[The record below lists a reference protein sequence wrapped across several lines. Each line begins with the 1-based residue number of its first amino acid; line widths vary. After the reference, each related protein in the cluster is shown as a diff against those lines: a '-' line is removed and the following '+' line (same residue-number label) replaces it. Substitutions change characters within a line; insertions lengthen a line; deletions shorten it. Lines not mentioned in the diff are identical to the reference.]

1 MEELYLEN
9 RMRQI
14 LLLLLES
21 KEYLSSDEL
30 AYRLGSSAR
39 TVREDISR
47 NRKMLGR
54 YGIQIK
60 SKAHKGYYLELS
72 GEHEADLREMLKR
85 TGQPQNKTAQLMR
98 MLLLADDYRKLDDIA
113 DELWISRSTVD
124 RLFKEA
130 KETFDRYH
138 LSLVSKPFYGIRL
151 EGNERDRRLCLVQCC
166 LPSKNSMMDRFWDKI
181 EADTNI
187 VYEELTG
194 IVESC
199 IRREE
204 YQIAEASQRNLI
216 VHLAVAIMRIR
227 TSHLVQDGNALSME
241 ESPEGR
247 IAREIAQ
254 KIEERYK
261 VEFPAE
267 EIAYIQLHLKG
278 KRFFMEDGKDHLIT
292 GELETLMTKING
304 AILEEMGMDFHS
316 DLEHF
321 AALSLHMIPMLTRV
335 RYGLRMENP
344 VLYDIKRQ
352 LPMGYE
358 CAVIAAGVIGAEFGC
373 EITEEEK
380 GYLAMHYAVAID
392 HLKKSSNVRVAVVCS
407 SGLGTSRLLKHKVTE
422 QFGLSEKEVLMLG
435 MGQLSQVDLSDVDYI
450 FSMVPITVEVPCQ
463 IIYVE
468 NPLAALPRQNSQDT
482 RKKQKNLAQYLSPGR
497 VFLQVKAADRKEVVE
512 QLCAALEE
520 TASLPE
526 DFLELVW
533 KREQASATEIGGMAA
548 IPHPAKICTDASYL
562 AIAVLKRPIIWY
574 RKPVKYVFL
583 ISYGLGDQEET
594 ERLNE
599 ALTEL
604 ATDEAWLKQL
614 GRAACYED
622 VEALL

>member
-14 LLLLLES
+14 LLLLLEN
-21 KEYLSSDEL
+21 KEYFTSDEL

-47 NRKMLGR
+47 NKKMLGR
-54 YGIQIK
+54 YGIHIK

-72 GEHEADLREMLKR
+72 GEHEANLQEMLRR

-98 MLLLADDYRKLDDIA
+98 TLLLADDYRKLDDIA

-138 LSLVSKPFYGIRL
+138 LSLVSRPFYGIRL
-151 EGNERDRRLCLVQCC
+151 EGDERNRRLCLVQCC
-166 LPSKNSMMDRFWDKI
+166 LPSKNSMMDRFWAKI
-181 EADTNI
+181 AADTDI
-187 VYEELTG
+187 VYEELKE

-199 IRREE
+199 IHSEE

-216 VHLAVAIMRIR
+216 VHLAVAILRIR
-227 TSHLVQDGNALSME
+227 TSHLVQDGNALSPG

-247 IAREIAQ
+247 IARKIAK
-254 KIEERYK
+254 KIEERYQ
-261 VEFPAE
+261 VEFPTAE
-267 EIAYIQLHLKG
+267 IDYIQIHLKG
-278 KRFFMEDGKDHLIT
+278 KRFFMEDGKNHLIT
-292 GELETLMTKING
+292 GELEALMTKINR
-304 AILEEMGMDFHS
+304 AILEETGMDFRS

-321 AALSLHMIPMLTRV
+321 AALSLHMLPMLTRV
-335 RYGLRMENP
+335 KYGLRIENP
-344 VLYDIKRQ
+344 MLYDIKRQ
-352 LPMGYE
+352 LPLGYE
-358 CAVIAAGVIGAEFGC
+358 CAVIAASVIGAELGC
-373 EITEEEK
+373 KVMEEEK

-392 HLKKSSNVRVAVVCS
+392 QLKKSRNVRVAVVCS

-422 QFGLSEKEVLMLG
+422 QFGLSEKEVLMLST
-435 MGQLSQVDLSDVDYI
+435 GQLSQADLSSVDYI

-468 NPLAALPRQNSQDT
+468 NPLVALPKQDFRNT
-482 RKKQKNLAQYLSPGR
+482 HGKQKNLAQYVSPGR
-497 VFLQVKAADRKEVVE
+497 VFLQVKAGDRKEIVE
-512 QLCAALEE
+512 KLCMALKE
-520 TASLPE
+520 TVSVPE

-533 KREQASATEIGGMAA
+533 KREQASATEIGGMVA
-548 IPHPAKICTDASYL
+548 IPHPAKICTEKSYL
-562 AIAVLKRPIIWY
+562 AIAVLKKTITWY

-583 ISYGLGDQEET
+583 ISYGFGNQQET
-594 ERLNE
+594 ESLNE

-614 GRAACYED
+614 GRAGCYED
-622 VEALL
+622 IEALL